1 MKAHAC
7 LQEAHA
13 LAPNEDY
20 IIKHLQIIETRLTR
34 LKSQSAMSRE
44 KELAFSDFDPSEFG
58 GRASS
63 KSSSSASVT
72 SNSNNNIKISQFH
85 TSSSTSTSSPSS
97 PSSIKSNTVA
107 EKLRQSN
114 EPQFH
119 ETTFH
124 DDDDDDGDYHGK
136 QESLKQRIQ
145 NNFATDLDDP
155 SSGMS

>member
-34 LKSQSAMSRE
+34 LKSSQPGESRE
-44 KELAFSDFDPSEFG
+44 KELAFADFDPSEFG
-58 GRASS
+58 GRASA
-63 KSSSSASVT
+63 KSGAGDGSGS
-72 SNSNNNIKISQFH
+72 NIKMSQFH
-85 TSSSTSTSSPSS
+85 PSSSTSAA
-97 PSSIKSNTVA
+97 PSSIKSNQQA
-107 EKLRQSN
+107 EKLRQSS

-119 ETTFH
+119 ESATV